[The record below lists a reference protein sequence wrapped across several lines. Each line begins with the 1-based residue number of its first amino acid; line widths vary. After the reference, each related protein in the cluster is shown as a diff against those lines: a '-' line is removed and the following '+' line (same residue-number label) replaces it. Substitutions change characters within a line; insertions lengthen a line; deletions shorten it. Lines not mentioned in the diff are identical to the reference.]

1 MPMTKTRSQDFDS
14 KMLALSDEL
23 FEEFD
28 ELPVRLVFSAIS
40 SSWADLRLTPA
51 TLRPPEAIVAR
62 ARHKL
67 AEASDR
73 RAPTS
78 FE

>member
-1 MPMTKTRSQDFDS
+1 MLMTKTQSEDFES

-23 FEEFD
+23 FDEFD
-28 ELPVRLVFSAIS
+28 ELPVRVVFSAIS

-51 TLRPPEAIVAR
+51 TVRPPEAIVAR

-67 AEASDR
+67 AEAADQM
-73 RAPTS
+73 ALTG
-78 FE
+78 